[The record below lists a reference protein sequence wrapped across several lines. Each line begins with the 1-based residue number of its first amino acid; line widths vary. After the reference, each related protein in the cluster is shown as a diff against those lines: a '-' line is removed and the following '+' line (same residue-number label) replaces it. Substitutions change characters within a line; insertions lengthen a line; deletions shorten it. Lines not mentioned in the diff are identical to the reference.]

1 MNSLISFLAAKT
13 TTTSNDADALASRI
27 EELVASIKRRSQ
39 RLYKDTDGSKGRAR
53 IRRKI
58 RTEKGIL
65 TSVVEQN
72 GCKYRNH
79 CVWRGSSAMA
89 ATTQCLS
96 HKCNPDSVDLKTKR
110 KAFDIIMAIRRL
122 QEEKKMVVTEMDRH
136 WKALKACADSLKE
149 LSCLLPNLPW
159 SLSEEGLKGV
169 QSIVFRKRQNIRE
182 IKTHTRACYL
192 QVLSG
197 AENIKFLQSA
207 SSEDFDSDSDLEID

>member
-1 MNSLISFLAAKT
+1 MDVLFEQNLSQCAGMGGGLVRESAKT

-27 EELVASIKRRSQ
+27 EVLVASIKRRSQ
-39 RLYKDTDGSKGRAR
+39 RLTDTDGSKGRAR

-65 TSVVEQN
+65 TSVVEN
-72 GCKYRNH
+72 
-79 CVWRGSSAMA
+79 
-89 ATTQCLS
+89 
-96 HKCNPDSVDLKTKR
+96 SVDLKTKR

-122 QEEKKMVVTEMDRH
+122 QEEKKIVVTEMDHH
-136 WKALKACADSLKE
+136 WKALKARADSLKE
-149 LSCLLPNLPW
+149 LSCLLPMSRYKVYLPW

-182 IKTHTRACYL
+182 MKTHTRACYL

-197 AENIKFLQSA
+197 AENINFLQSA
-207 SSEDFDSDSDLEID
+207 SSEDFDSDSDSEID